1 MRTLRII
8 QWLLIAG
15 AALLVHLIWRGSWLA
30 PVVLCV
36 VAGVFLAAV
45 CYRGHVRI
53 VRTTGTRPDAFRP
66 RIHWRN
72 DGQDPEAANDGTF
85 RDE

>member
-8 QWLLIAG
+8 QGLLIVG

-30 PVVLCV
+30 AVVLFF
-36 VAGVFLAAV
+36 VAGLFVAAV
-45 CYRGHVRI
+45 SYRGRVRP
-53 VRTTGTRPDAFRP
+53 VRTADTATDAFRP

-85 RDE
+85 REE

>member
-8 QWLLIAG
+8 QGLLIAG
-15 AALLVHLIWRGSWLA
+15 AALLQ
-30 PVVLCV
+30 PVLGEGELV
-36 VAGVFLAAV
+36 VAGLFLAAV